1 MNGKLV
7 GVVKV
12 GRPVARRVDDGR
24 TLEVLRLCT
33 DGTKD
38 VCSFLYSRAARI
50 GKEMGYEFTS
60 DDIKKAESKLAK
72 LAAGTEELSGDRT
85 RLDMDNL
92 ESVAGGV
99 LPIDG
104 CCFGGN
110 HDWKLVGKEKGF
122 AWGNNL
128 HYQCRICFDKAS
140 EWEKYPWEDF
150 IDWITE

>member
-1 MNGKLV
+1 MAKDLKAFLLRINEDPAFAEEVRAKDASIAETENISDERELTV
-7 GVVKV
+7 
-12 GRPVARRVDDGR
+12 RV
-24 TLEVLRLCT
+24 
-33 DGTKD
+33 
-38 VCSFLYSRAARI
+38 

>member
-1 MNGKLV
+1 MAKDLKAFLLRINED
-7 GVVKV
+7 
-12 GRPVARRVDDGR
+12 PAFAE
-24 TLEVLRLCT
+24 EVRA
-33 DGTKD
+33 KD
-38 VCSFLYSRAARI
+38 ASIAETENI
-50 GKEMGYEFTS
+50 S
-60 DDIKKAESKLAK
+60 DER
-72 LAAGTEELSGDRT
+72 ELTVRSGDRT